1 MTWSRERISVP
12 HGSRWRTPASSTW
25 RRNPNAA
32 TSPISSSRGTYLVDG
47 FGVDGRETVES
58 KDVTVDAEGPIHF
71 HPPLDTEPSVL
82 YLSSA

>member
-1 MTWSRERISVP
+1 
-12 HGSRWRTPASSTW
+12 
-25 RRNPNAA
+25 
-32 TSPISSSRGTYLVDG
+32 LVDG